1 MADNFP
7 LLLPVTM
14 ITFGIVF
21 LSVWRWGKSRAALW
35 WGVAYLL
42 NGFAF
47 ACDGLLA
54 IYPADWF
61 SAFGDMVFF
70 LSFLAYGQGLVE
82 HLGWR
87 WCLGWRVGLTV
98 ALSALCFWALLVRH
112 DMALELAASDLG
124 CALLLAIPIF
134 VRGRP
139 LTRTIDRALVG
150 LNVFDIIDSLVRT
163 ATTHITAPSDV
174 AHFLASDYAFFLHI
188 SATISGLVN
197 AVLALSA
204 VTLTVVAGY
213 RDAATTD
220 PLSGLLNRR
229 GFEEAVARTPR
240 GGSVISCDIDRFKSV
255 NDRFGHAIGDR
266 VIAILAECM
275 GAQLPRDAIAA
286 RFGGEEFVIYLPV
299 SGSRFAVSL
308 ANAIRHDFA
317 GQPWENFNMERQVTA
332 SFGVSDVDPRD
343 FSLHDAI
350 ARADAALYEAKEA
363 GRNCTMTRNC
373 APGDPERPLI
383 HLVASR

>member
-1 MADNFP
+1 
-7 LLLPVTM
+7 M
-14 ITFGIVF
+14 ITFGVVF
-21 LSVWRWGKSRAALW
+21 LAVWRWGASRAALW
-35 WGVAYLL
+35 WGIAYLL
-42 NGFAF
+42 NGAAF

-61 SAFGDMVFF
+61 SAFGDAVFF
-70 LSFLAYGQGLVE
+70 LSFLFYGQGLVE

-87 WCLGWRVGLTV
+87 WCLGWRIGVTI
-98 ALSALCFWALLVRH
+98 ALSGLCFWALLVRH
-112 DMALELAASDLG
+112 DMALELVASDLG

-139 LTRTIDRALVG
+139 LTRTIDRALVA
-150 LNVFDIIDSLVRT
+150 LNVFDIIDSLVRV
-163 ATTHITAPSDV
+163 ATTHITAPRDV
-174 AHFLASDYAFFLHI
+174 AHFLSSDYAFFLHI
-188 SATISGLVN
+188 SGTISGLVN
-197 AVLALSA
+197 AVLALAA
-204 VTLTVVAGY
+204 VTLSVVASY

-229 GFEEAVARTPR
+229 GFEEAVARVPR

-255 NDRFGHAIGDR
+255 NDRFGHAVGDR

-275 GAQLPRDAIAA
+275 GRNLPPDAIAA
-286 RFGGEEFVIYLPV
+286 RFGGEEFVLYLPV
-299 SGSRFAVSL
+299 NGSRFAVSL
-308 ANAIRHDFA
+308 ANTIRHDFA
-317 GQPWENFNMERQVTA
+317 EQPWDDFSMERQVTA

-363 GRNCTMTRNC
+363 GRNCTIMRNC
-373 APGDPERPLI
+373 APPEPARPVI
-383 HLVASR
+383 QLVMSR